1 LLGHPFVPRISIS
14 HMYTFYVN
22 RGASGPYTAIVSPGA
37 FNTTTGNELPPGT
50 NAPSRPFAAST
61 SGPHEL
67 EGLGLTGPMH
77 ISVSGFTLNVGSV
90 VDLFFSS
97 LMEKHIN
104 RNGNVANFEE
114 TALGVFNQVASWSI
128 AIFDIDIDYSDGSIT
143 NTFTGTLYPGSLGF
157 FSEDMDRD
165 FV

>member
-1 LLGHPFVPRISIS
+1 
-14 HMYTFYVN
+14 
-22 RGASGPYTAIVSPGA
+22 
-37 FNTTTGNELPPGT
+37 
-50 NAPSRPFAAST
+50 
-61 SGPHEL
+61 
-67 EGLGLTGPMH
+67 
-77 ISVSGFTLNVGSV
+77 
-90 VDLFFSS
+90 
-97 LMEKHIN
+97 MEKHIN

-157 FSEDMDRD
+157 FPRTWTGTSFDPIDVAGNSSQGPFGSFSVTTS